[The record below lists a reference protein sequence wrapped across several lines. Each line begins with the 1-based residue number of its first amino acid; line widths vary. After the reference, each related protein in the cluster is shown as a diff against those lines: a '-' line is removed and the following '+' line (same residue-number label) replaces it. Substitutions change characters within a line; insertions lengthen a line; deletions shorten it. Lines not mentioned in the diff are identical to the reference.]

1 LLRQLHRVGIVDDD
15 PPTSDG
21 WTRFLRVVND
31 YYRNVEQDRLLLV
44 RSNELVSAEVD
55 ETRKRLDAHH
65 NTTRLAFSTLADAL
79 GVFGRVLSR
88 ETGDSETTS
97 AGAGSGS
104 PPLDITV
111 EDATR
116 RLSMLLGEMLPEERG
131 ATELTGVR
139 TNLTRLAEALKKVLS
154 ELHEKARLTREVDSA
169 PLAQSFLVP
178 DTERFSVPN
187 LEVVGTTIPL
197 AASGGDWWHAV
208 ATPNDEKVIA
218 LIGDATGHGVASSV
232 IAGIAKSAAC
242 VSIARGILEPTKILS
257 AMSEAILVTARR
269 QVMMTCGIAVAEPAT
284 RKVTLASAG
293 HTFPCHIQSGG
304 LRPIVMTGP
313 PLGDNAN
320 VELNAVEVTL
330 EKGDAIVWVT
340 DGVVEAENEWEEPLG
355 EKRLRAFCRRL
366 HGLDAATIR
375 QEILAMLTAFRGSQ
389 RQNDDMTVI
398 ALSFP

>member
-1 LLRQLHRVGIVDDD
+1 MLRQLHRVGIVDDD

-31 YYRNVEQDRLLLV
+31 YYRNIEQDRQLLV

-55 ETRKRLDAHH
+55 EARKRLEAHH

-88 ETGDSETTS
+88 EAGDGETTS
-97 AGAGSGS
+97 SGTGTGV
-104 PPLDITV
+104 PLDSTV

-116 RLSMLLGEMLPEERG
+116 RLQMLLGEMLPEERG
-131 ATELTGVR
+131 VSELTGVR
-139 TNLTRLAEALKKVLS
+139 TNLTRLAEALKRVLS
-154 ELHEKARLTREVDSA
+154 ELNEKGRVAREIDSA

-178 DTERFSVPN
+178 DTERLSVPN

-197 AASGGDWWHAV
+197 ATSGGDWWHAT
-208 ATPNDEKVIA
+208 ATPNNEKVIA

-242 VSIARGILEPTKILS
+242 VSIARGIDEPIKILS
-257 AMSEAILVTARR
+257 AMSEAILLTARR
-269 QVMMTCGIAVAEPAT
+269 KVMMTCGIAVADPT
-284 RKVTLASAG
+284 SRKVTLASAG
-293 HTFPCHIQSGG
+293 HTFPCHIQSTG
-304 LRPIVMTGP
+304 LRPIVMSGP
-313 PLGDNAN
+313 PLGDNAK
-320 VELNAVEVTL
+320 VELNVVEVTV

-375 QEILAMLTAFRGSQ
+375 QEVLAMLTAFRGSQ
-389 RQNDDMTVI
+389 RQSDDMTVI